1 MLELLSQAVALAGIE
16 HGAGRLLM
24 LHACGLTDPKSG
36 RTVVLAAPS
45 GMGKSTAA
53 LGLGRRWGY
62 VSDETVAIAPTSEIV
77 AFPKPLSLIRGGR
90 WKEQVSPDDLGLAST
105 PSSPHLAAIALLSR
119 DADGPT
125 CVERVR
131 RTEFIAHL
139 APHTSYL
146 GELDR
151 PLHRLA
157 DAVPSGGGLIL
168 RYADSQGLEAL
179 VDAVLGEQR

>member
-1 MLELLSQAVALAGIE
+1 MSDGSAGPGANMQRFTPVCAIGASAGGVSALRSFFRQI
-16 HGAGRLLM
+16 
-24 LHACGLTDPKSG
+24 
-36 RTVVLAAPS
+36 
-45 GMGKSTAA
+45 
-53 LGLGRRWGY
+53 
-62 VSDETVAIAPTSEIV
+62 
-77 AFPKPLSLIRGGR
+77 
-90 WKEQVSPDDLGLAST
+90 PDDLGLAST